1 MSLSGRER
9 SVERTFHVRAEV
21 MSDLAQDEV
30 DVLLHGDGVGRH
42 VGGCVCCPG
51 DSHFLPG
58 QEEDDTPIAGGGIQK
73 PHVVWAARC
82 LIQNTKFLTFN
93 LIYYIKLNMYIR
105 EKYIKL
111 KQIQFI

>member
-1 MSLSGRER
+1 MLPKPNQPKPSSRTWRER

-30 DVLLHGDGVGRH
+30 DVLLPGDGVGRH

-58 QEEDDTPIAGGGIQK
+58 QEEDDTPIAGGRIQK
-73 PHVVWAARC
+73 PHVVRAARYSVQNRHNVYKKC
-82 LIQNTKFLTFN
+82 LIH
-93 LIYYIKLNMYIR
+93 YIK
-105 EKYIKL
+105 
-111 KQIQFI
+111 